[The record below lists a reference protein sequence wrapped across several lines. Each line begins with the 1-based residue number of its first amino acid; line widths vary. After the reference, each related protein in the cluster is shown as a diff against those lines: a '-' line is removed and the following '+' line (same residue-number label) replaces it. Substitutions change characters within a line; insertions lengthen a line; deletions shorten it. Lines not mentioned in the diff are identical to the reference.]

1 VNVASPELADDAP
14 SSRNARR
21 NLLLRLASSLVLAPL
36 ALAAAWFGGLIFLTF
51 WTIAAVVVLWEWDT
65 LVCAHDRTSVL
76 TIGVVALVGA
86 SLLLAFGWPGVAT
99 ALIILGAFG
108 VAVLASRI
116 RRLWC
121 AAGLFYAFAL
131 VIAPVAL
138 RNDAALGFAVMI
150 FLFVIVWFT
159 DTAAYF
165 IGRAIGG
172 PKLAPRISPNKTWS
186 GAIGGTI
193 AGVVGG
199 ELVAY
204 NFGIRTAGAGLAVAL
219 ALSIASQAGDL
230 FESALKRRFNAKDA
244 SHLIPGHGGL
254 MDRLDGFV
262 VAVVV
267 AALIGLTHGGF
278 AAPSRGLMIW

>member
-1 VNVASPELADDAP
+1 MIVASPELADDAR

-36 ALAAAWFGGLIFLTF
+36 ALAAAWFGGPVFLAF
-51 WTIAAVVVLWEWDT
+51 WTVAAVVVLWEWDT

-76 TIGVVALVGA
+76 TIGVVALVSA
-86 SLLLAFGWPGVAT
+86 SLLLAFGWQGVAT

-121 AAGLFYAFAL
+121 AGGLFYSFAL

-193 AGVVGG
+193 AGVAGG

-204 NFGIRTAGAGLAVAL
+204 HFGIRTPGAVLAVAL
-219 ALSIASQAGDL
+219 ALSVASQVGDL

>member
-1 VNVASPELADDAP
+1 
-14 SSRNARR
+14 
-21 NLLLRLASSLVLAPL
+21 
-36 ALAAAWFGGLIFLTF
+36 
-51 WTIAAVVVLWEWDT
+51 
-65 LVCAHDRTSVL
+65 
-76 TIGVVALVGA
+76 
-86 SLLLAFGWPGVAT
+86 
-99 ALIILGAFG
+99 
-108 VAVLASRI
+108 
-116 RRLWC
+116 LWC
-121 AAGLFYAFAL
+121 AGGLFYSFAL

-165 IGRAIGG
+165 IGRGIGG

-186 GAIGGTI
+186 GAIGGAI
-193 AGVVGG
+193 AGVAGG

-204 NFGIRTAGAGLAVAL
+204 HFGIRTPGDVLAVAL
-219 ALSIASQAGDL
+219 ALSVASQAGDL
-230 FESALKRRFNAKDA
+230 FESTLKRRFNAKDA